1 MKLLLGLLITG
12 LSIPALPQSAK
23 ACFLCDPVAAT
34 KAAIKRPHRVIESVV
49 DPLAIILNTG
59 SGQMGGRSPSQ
70 GDDYGHQS
78 IGAEGGYEGDEGY
91 EGYEGDDYY
100 DDDGLI
106 IPKQTTG
113 SYLHNPSYRTTPMW
127 QRGIDQHDPYFD
139 NF

>member
-78 IGAEGGYEGDEGY
+78 IGAEGGYEDFDDEQVALPNPCGVR
-91 EGYEGDDYY
+91 GCPQP
-100 DDDGLI
+100 
-106 IPKQTTG
+106 IPDN
-113 SYLHNPSYRTTPMW
+113 STPIW
-127 QRGIDQHDPYFD
+127 QQEIQQQIDQHDPYFD

>member
-12 LSIPALPQSAK
+12 LSIPALPQPAK
-23 ACFLCDPVAAT
+23 ACFWCDPVAAT
-34 KAAIKRPHRVIESVV
+34 KAAIKKPQRAVQAVV

-59 SGQMGGRSPSQ
+59 SGQMGYPSPSQ
-70 GDDYGHQS
+70 GDDYGHQREDDYGHQS
-78 IGAEGGYEGDEGY
+78 IGAEGGYEEA
-91 EGYEGDDYY
+91 DDDY

-113 SYLHNPSYRTTPMW
+113 SYLHNPSYRSTSMW

>member
-78 IGAEGGYEGDEGY
+78 IGAEGGYEGD
-91 EGYEGDDYY
+91 DDY

-106 IPKQTTG
+106 VPKQTTG